1 MPLPWFLDEDAAK
14 KKKQLKLKQQQ
25 QERFQKARGAFEDE
39 PDRTPLAMRF
49 FLAEEWTKLTPE
61 QQEVVRSQR
70 ARRGIRCE
78 VCGAVGY
85 YTETCAKGCK
95 FDVPTPD
102 SLDLTP
108 PPSPKRSGSP
118 DAQQQ
123 KEQQQQRVPG
133 TGAGERDVGLGILWG
148 SLGFDASS
156 STAAGAGG
164 GKKGREE
171 KKPAH
176 VVKRADLGG
185 MRDESQ
191 DRLSELKMSDSGVH
205 SFEFFT
211 RAEEGYNRSLP
222 ELTLHQI
229 LRKIMRIVEK
239 SIAENVKHLEA
250 KVDTTLLLPPDN
262 PPSEHFYPP
271 EMGKMKEY
279 TDFFNRKKK
288 RSERTDRLAYKFQG
302 NQRPDD
308 ALDALFRGAGS
319 TSKEAQLQATLALY
333 KPDPKAGQSMH
344 AKIGWKSN
352 LAKNDL
358 LAVADPRA
366 AAKQAEVENLF
377 KAQGAWTEKQKID
390 MEQRNDRFE
399 HLVHIIR
406 TEISKEHER
415 EARELSQESG
425 AARRQAQMDVFL
437 ERLKS
442 VDHLLEVLRLYK
454 LSGPIE
460 ESDVLFFQL
469 TKWKEELTARLK
481 AKGGVR
487 PARGRTRGR
496 SAAATAPGTAT
507 SSRGG
512 HEEDEDEEGGGGGG
526 DSLGFDELEKTA
538 PKQSIKAGTNKSNSM
553 IAKGENPYY
562 EADQYIEKHKLLTK
576 HLAKKGNWD
585 HKTPSRY
592 LDGVDSPGGR
602 APPPDAR
609 QANADATLALP
620 SSGAEAA
627 GSPGGGD
634 DAATVTTATTA
645 DSSAAGGVFGALG
658 AMLAEQARQ
667 RQLEAKIK
675 QGIKEAKAE
684 AEELIQADEKRRLK
698 LAGGWKA
705 KAFTRKYAKPQRE
718 IDAEEMAKTKG
729 FFEEVDF
736 GHHVRN
742 GNRFD
747 LAYLKPALIP
757 VPGAFVGDGK
767 HALKSYEGEKAVE
780 RAKAALVGDLGYTP
794 QRLLPLYVRNTVLEH
809 NGTSAG
815 GDQTQEV
822 MAMDRRYSH
831 YLGRPLNRFEP
842 GKALVDSKQFS
853 KSGKGFGPNA
863 KELAARLAPI
873 KAAREAEREKRRKE
887 AMEFNPM
894 NRSLVRV
901 VFGLPV
907 PDNKDIIFREG

>member
-1 MPLPWFLDEDAAK
+1 MPLPWFLDEDGQK
-14 KKKQLKLKQQQ
+14 KKKREKLKRAQE
-25 QERFQKARGAFEDE
+25 ERFQKAQGAFEDE
-39 PDRTPLAMRF
+39 PDRTPLAMRY
-49 FLAEEWTKLTPE
+49 FLAEEWRKLAPE

-85 YTETCAKGCK
+85 YTETCAKGCT

-108 PPSPKRSGSP
+108 PPSPKRPGSP
-118 DAQQQ
+118 DGKQQ
-123 KEQQQQRVPG
+123 KEQQRVPG

-156 STAAGAGG
+156 SVTAQSG
-164 GKKGREE
+164 E
-171 KKPAH
+171 KKPAQ
-176 VVKRADLGG
+176 VAKRADLGG
-185 MRDESQ
+185 MREESQ
-191 DRLSELKMSDSGVH
+191 DRLSELKMSDSHVH

-229 LRKIMRIVEK
+229 LRKIVRIVEK
-239 SIAENVKHLEA
+239 NIAENVRHLEA
-250 KVDTTLLLPPDN
+250 KVDKKLLLPPDD
-262 PPSEHFYPP
+262 PPSAHFYPP

-279 TDFFNRKKK
+279 TDFFSRKKK
-288 RSERTDRLAYKFQG
+288 RLERTDRLAYKFQG

-319 TSKEAQLQATLALY
+319 ASKEAQLQATLDLY
-333 KPDPKAGQSMH
+333 KPDPKAGRSMH

-377 KAQGAWTEKQKID
+377 KAQGAWTEKQKVD

-406 TEISKEHER
+406 SELAKEHER

-425 AARRQAQMDVFL
+425 ASRRQAQMDVFL

-469 TKWKEELTARLK
+469 TKWKEELTSRLK
-481 AKGGVR
+481 AT
-487 PARGRTRGR
+487 RTRTRASRGR
-496 SAAATAPGTAT
+496 STATTAPSTAA
-507 SSRGG
+507 SAGG
-512 HEEDEDEEGGGGGG
+512 GRQEEEEEGGGG
-526 DSLGFDELEKTA
+526 DSFGFDELEKSSA
-538 PKQSIKAGTNKSNSM
+538 KKSIKAGTNKTNSM

-562 EADQYIEKHKLLTK
+562 EADQYIEKHKLLTR

-585 HKTPSRY
+585 HSTPSRY

-602 APPPDAR
+602 SPFPAQ
-609 QANADATLALP
+609 QADPSPGKALEAGAAT
-620 SSGAEAA
+620 
-627 GSPGGGD
+627 SPGGGD
-634 DAATVTTATTA
+634 DAATATTATTA
-645 DSSAAGGVFGALG
+645 DSSVDGGTGGGGVRSALG
-658 AMLAEQARQ
+658 AMLVAQAKQ
-667 RQLEAKIK
+667 RQLEAKIR
-675 QGIKEAKAE
+675 QGVEQSKAE
-684 AEELIQADEKRRLK
+684 VDELIHADEKRRLK
-698 LAGGWKA
+698 MAGGWRA
-705 KAFTRKYAKPQRE
+705 KTFARKYAKPQRE
-718 IDAEEMAKTKG
+718 VDAAEMAKTRG
-729 FFEEVDF
+729 YFEEVDF

-780 RAKAALVGDLGYTP
+780 RAKAALVSDLGYTP

-822 MAMDRRYSH
+822 MALDRRYSH
-831 YLGRPLNRFEP
+831 YIGRPLNRFEP
-842 GKALVDSKQFS
+842 GKDLVDSKQFQ
-853 KSGKGFGPNA
+853 KSSKGFGPNA

-873 KAAREAEREKRRKE
+873 KAAREAEREKKRKE
-887 AMEFNPM
+887 AMEFNPI

-907 PDNKDIIFREG
+907 PDNKDVYFRES